1 MTFNEWVKH
10 HDLSFFNRR
19 TVAQMAWN
27 AAQVAA
33 REECCDIVTGLCVS
47 DNNAR
52 EINEAIRKCPLG

>member
-1 MTFNEWVKH
+1 MTFKEWAAD
-10 HDLSFFNRR
+10 HDFAFYTRLDL
-19 TVAQMAWN
+19 TWMAWN
-27 AAQVAA
+27 AAQAAA